1 MKKTH
6 FLGRVSLALAV
17 AGPLLT
23 APVAMAQ
30 QDPGFFVPPG
40 GQRPQAQPPR
50 PPQGQPSAQ
59 RPPQGQPQPGQP
71 QPGQP
76 QPGQARP
83 AGRTEAPAPLPPGQ
97 QPPAAVIGIVDI
109 PEVQRVSAAFN
120 QVREEIE
127 RRRTRLNDE
136 LQREQN
142 GWREAQQAL
151 AGERAGL
158 QAEVLRLR
166 ERELQDRITDSQ
178 RIFRNRSQAIEQAAQ
193 AALVEIEQAL
203 GTVIRLVA
211 QSRNVN
217 IMLPRPLV
225 IMNEPAFDLTEEIA
239 QQFNRN
245 LPRVTIQAESD
256 GRNPPAPPAAA
267 AGARPAGTPAAAPAG
282 GPPAATAPVTPRT
295 PAR

>member
-76 QPGQARP
+76 RP

-97 QPPAAVIGIVDI
+97 PPPAAVIGIVDI

-245 LPRVTIQAESD
+245 LPRVTMQAESD
-256 GRNPPAPPAAA
+256 GRNPPAPAPA
-267 AGARPAGTPAAAPAG
+267 AGARPPAGPPSAPAA
-282 GPPAATAPVTPRT
+282 VTPRA

>member
-1 MKKTH
+1 MKTMTKTH

-17 AGPLLT
+17 A
-23 APVAMAQ
+23 APILAAPMAMAQ
-30 QDPGFFVPPG
+30 QDPGFFVPG
-40 GQRPQAQPPR
+40 GQRPQGQQQQR
-50 PPQGQPSAQ
+50 PPQGGQPSTQ
-59 RPPQGQPQPGQP
+59 RPPQGQPQPGQ
-71 QPGQP
+71 
-76 QPGQARP
+76 RP

-97 QPPAAVIGIVDI
+97 PPPAAVIGIVDI

-256 GRNPPAPPAAA
+256 GRNPPTPPAAA
-267 AGARPAGTPAAAPAG
+267 AGARPTAAPAAAPAG

>member
-1 MKKTH
+1 MMKTH
-6 FLGRVSLALAV
+6 VLGRVTLALAV
-17 AGPLLT
+17 AAPLLA
-23 APVAMAQ
+23 APMAVAQ
-30 QDPGFFVPPG
+30 QDPGFFVPG
-40 GQRPQAQPPR
+40 GQRPQGQQQQQQQR
-50 PPQGQPSAQ
+50 PPQGQQQPQ
-59 RPPQGQPQPGQP
+59 RPQGQPQPGQ
-71 QPGQP
+71 
-76 QPGQARP
+76 RP
-83 AGRTEAPAPLPPGQ
+83 PGRTEAPAPLPPGQ
-97 QPPAAVIGIVDI
+97 PPPAAVIGIVDI

-142 GWREAQQAL
+142 GWRDAQQAL

-178 RIFRNRSQAIEQAAQ
+178 RIYRNRSQAIEQAAQ

-203 GTVIRLVA
+203 GLVIRQVA
-211 QSRNVN
+211 QSRSVN
-217 IMLPRPLV
+217 IILPRPLV

-239 QQFNRN
+239 QQFNRS

-256 GRNPPAPPAAA
+256 GRNPPAPAA
-267 AGARPAGTPAAAPAG
+267 PPAAPA
-282 GPPAATAPVTPRT
+282 AVTPRT

>member
-6 FLGRVSLALAV
+6 FLGRVSLALAM
-17 AGPLLT
+17 AGTLLT
-23 APVAMAQ
+23 APIAMAQ

-40 GQRPQAQPPR
+40 GQRPQGQPAR

-59 RPPQGQPQPGQP
+59 RPPQGQPQPGQ
-71 QPGQP
+71 
-76 QPGQARP
+76 RP

-97 QPPAAVIGIVDI
+97 PPPAAVIGIVDI

-256 GRNPPAPPAAA
+256 GRNPPTPPAAA

>member
-1 MKKTH
+1 MTKTH

-17 AGPLLT
+17 A
-23 APVAMAQ
+23 APILAAPMAMAQ
-30 QDPGFFVPPG
+30 QDPGFFVPG
-40 GQRPQAQPPR
+40 GQRPQGQQPQGQQQQQR
-50 PPQGQPSAQ
+50 PPQGQPSTQ
-59 RPPQGQPQPGQP
+59 RPPQGQPQPGQ
-71 QPGQP
+71 
-76 QPGQARP
+76 RP
-83 AGRTEAPAPLPPGQ
+83 ASRTEAPAPLPPGQ
-97 QPPAAVIGIVDI
+97 PPPAAVIGIVDI

-142 GWREAQQAL
+142 GWRDAQQSL

-203 GTVIRLVA
+203 GNVIRQVA
-211 QSRNVN
+211 QSRSVN

-239 QQFNRN
+239 QQFNRS
-245 LPRVTIQAESD
+245 LPRVAIQAESD
-256 GRNPPAPPAAA
+256 GRNPPAAPAAA
-267 AGARPAGTPAAAPAG
+267 GGRPAGAPAGTPAGAPAG
-282 GPPAATAPVTPRT
+282 APPAVTPRT

>member
-6 FLGRVSLALAV
+6 FLGRMSLALAM
-17 AGPLLT
+17 AGTLLT
-23 APVAMAQ
+23 APIAMAQ
-30 QDPGFFVPPG
+30 QDPGYFVPPG
-40 GQRPQAQPPR
+40 GQRPQGQPAR

-59 RPPQGQPQPGQP
+59 RPPQGQPQPGQ
-71 QPGQP
+71 
-76 QPGQARP
+76 RP

-97 QPPAAVIGIVDI
+97 PPPAAVIGIVDI

-256 GRNPPAPPAAA
+256 GRNPPTPPAAA
-267 AGARPAGTPAAAPAG
+267 AGARPAGAPAGAPAG
-282 GPPAATAPVTPRT
+282 GMPAATAPVTPRT

>member
-1 MKKTH
+1 MMKKTH
-6 FLGRVSLALAV
+6 FLGRMSLALAM
-17 AGPLLT
+17 AGTLLT
-23 APVAMAQ
+23 APIAMAQ

-40 GQRPQAQPPR
+40 GQRPQGQPAR

-59 RPPQGQPQPGQP
+59 RPPQGQPQPGQ
-71 QPGQP
+71 
-76 QPGQARP
+76 RP

-97 QPPAAVIGIVDI
+97 PPPAAVIGIVDS

-256 GRNPPAPPAAA
+256 GRNPPTPPAAA
-267 AGARPAGTPAAAPAG
+267 AGARPAGAPAGAPAG
-282 GPPAATAPVTPRT
+282 GLPAATAPVTPRT

>member
-1 MKKTH
+1 MMKKTH
-6 FLGRVSLALAV
+6 FLGRVSLALAM
-17 AGPLLT
+17 AGTLLT
-23 APVAMAQ
+23 APIAMAQ

-40 GQRPQAQPPR
+40 GQRPQGQPAR

-59 RPPQGQPQPGQP
+59 RPPQGQPQPGQ
-71 QPGQP
+71 
-76 QPGQARP
+76 RP

-97 QPPAAVIGIVDI
+97 PPPAAVIGIVDI

-245 LPRVTIQAESD
+245 LPRVTIQPESD
-256 GRNPPAPPAAA
+256 GRNPPTPPAAA